1 MFFVFWEVFFVI
13 KNDFFT
19 TIKNTFAFYIFWG
32 IFCFAVFFPFFTEIN
47 PYGFWYSTFIKAMK
61 IWAIV
66 CIVISTLIKYRQL
79 LKSIDIN
86 KINLNSILEKRK
98 IQGLRN
104 ILKIIYLNIQVCL
117 LYCCTPFIR
126 YVFLLMYM
134 NICSGKL
141 FSSLGFQVRLFQCL
155 FL

>member
-1 MFFVFWEVFFVI
+1 MFLYFGRCFCD
-13 KNDFFT
+13 KNDFYHH
-19 TIKNTFAFYIFWG
+19 KNTFAFYIFWG
-32 IFCFAVFFPFFTEIN
+32 IFVCSIFPIFTEIN

-66 CIVISTLIKYRQL
+66 CIVISTFNKIQAA
-79 LKSIDIN
+79 LKVLTL
-86 KINLNSILEKRK
+86 KINLNSILEKK
-98 IQGLRN
+98 NPGIKEY
-104 ILKIIYLNIQVCL
+104 LKIIYLNIQVCL

-134 NICSGKL
+134 NICSGQAFFKL
-141 FSSLGFQVRLFQCL
+141 RFQVRLFQCL